1 MNLEG
6 KNVFLSGGMS
16 GYDHYNVEAFANA
29 HAIVR
34 ELGAK
39 CVYDP
44 AFAWLMQPAAD
55 DAKLTHEDYMRKC
68 LHELTRVAYCQSD
81 GAFYDLLVSLPHWG
95 KSEGAVTER
104 SVAEACGIECVD
116 LDELYLASMELK
128 HECRR

>member
-16 GYDHYNVEAFANA
+16 GYEHYNVEAFANA
-29 HAIVR
+29 HAIVH

-44 AFAWLMQPAAD
+44 AFAWLHEPLAD
-55 DAKLTHEDYMRKC
+55 GEKKTHEDYMLKC
-68 LHELTRVAYCQSD
+68 LHELTRPKYCGKE

-95 KSEGAVTER
+95 KSKGAMAER
-104 SVAEACGIECVD
+104 AAAEACGIPCVE
-116 LDELYLASMELK
+116 LDELYLAQVEN
-128 HECRR
+128 EYERR